1 VQRKVLIVD
10 DEVLLVRTLSQAFRD
25 AGYAVVAAGSA
36 EDAAEA
42 FRANA
47 PFDLLL
53 LDNRLPG
60 KSGLDFLE
68 GLGPLPQTRLVLM
81 TAYDTEETHR
91 RSVRLGVHLYLR
103 KPFDLVSLLSQA
115 GELLEKGAET

>member
-10 DEVLLVRTLSQAFRD
+10 DEVLLVRTLSRAFREE
-25 AGYAVVAAGSA
+25 GYTVVPAGSA
-36 EDAAEA
+36 EEAAVA
-42 FRANA
+42 YQASA

-68 GLGPLPQTRLVLM
+68 GLGALPETRVVLM

-91 RSVRLGVHLYLR
+91 RSTRLGVDLYLR
-103 KPFDLVSLLSQA
+103 KPFDLASLLSQA

>member
-10 DEVLLVRTLSQAFRD
+10 DEALLVRTLSQAFRE
-25 AGYAVVAAGSA
+25 AGYVVVTAGSA
-36 EDAAEA
+36 EEA
-42 FRANA
+42 VIAYQVNA

-68 GLGPLPQTRLVLM
+68 GLGSLPQTRTVLM

-91 RSVRLGVHLYLR
+91 RSLKLEVGLYLR

-115 GELLEKGAET
+115 DELLEKGAGT